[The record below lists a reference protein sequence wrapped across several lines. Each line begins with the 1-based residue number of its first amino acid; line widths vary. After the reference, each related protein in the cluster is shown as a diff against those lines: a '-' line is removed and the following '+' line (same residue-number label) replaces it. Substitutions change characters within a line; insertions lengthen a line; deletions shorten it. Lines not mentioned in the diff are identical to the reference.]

1 MTDTIKI
8 DAFDR
13 FMAVSHFDEE
23 MAEAHT
29 PTEDAIHNW
38 IVDNQEDDELI
49 AGILKHLDRTI
60 EGAIGYCIMK
70 AFKSDYING
79 RGCGRGAMIDNATG
93 FSWVKEYFISDEVE
107 IGSVFGRMIAGKAG
121 MKPKKAK
128 AKQLNLFSD
137 LSIEDGEF

>member
-1 MTDTIKI
+1 MTMEIND
-8 DAFDR
+8 FDR
-13 FMAVSHFDEE
+13 FMAVSHFDDE

-38 IVDNQEDDELI
+38 IVDHQEDDELI

-60 EGAIGYCIMK
+60 KDAMAYCIRK
-70 AFKSDYING
+70 ASKSDYKNG
-79 RGCGRGAMIDNATG
+79 QGAMVDDDTV

-107 IGSVFGRMIAGKAG
+107 IGSVFGRMTTDKAG

-137 LSIEDGEF
+137 LSVEEGEF